1 MLQMVLRPRKEGSER
16 SIVVSMGIEA
26 GVVVAI
32 HCMVDYE
39 LMRDWHSVGVCFFA
53 LLVFWITG
61 HSVWCYELAFRVFL
75 QIKEG
80 LSTSTFALELLAF
93 GPGRRDVFLRTN
105 RMRARV
111 ATLSVPLVDGPK
123 ACRHLIAG
131 MSGTIEDDK
140 LA

>member
-80 LSTSTFALELLAF
+80 LSTSKFALELLL
-93 GPGRRDVFLRTN
+93 GPHRRDVFWRTN
-105 RMRARV
+105 RMRAQV
-111 ATLSVPLVDGPK
+111 ATLSVRLLDGPK

-131 MSGTIEDDK
+131 MIVTIEDDK